1 MGSPECPLEV
11 YFVTFN
17 VRPVSIFNVFPHS
30 SPVIWV
36 LTSNWLRLHLIIVVV
51 LLGGCHRKKGPG
63 NAEESKGVTRV
74 MDVRF
79 KLGCE
84 RGEIMWGRVNG
95 MRVCRF
101 KVLK

>member
-1 MGSPECPLEV
+1 MLGSPECPLEV
-11 YFVTFN
+11 YFLTFN
-17 VRPVSIFNVFPHS
+17 ARPVCIFNVFLHS

-51 LLGGCHRKKGPG
+51 LLGSCDIGKKGK
-63 NAEESKGVTRV
+63 EMQSKGVIIM

-84 RGEIMWGRVNG
+84 RSESMRGRPDG
-95 MRVCRF
+95 M
-101 KVLK
+101 